1 MFKDKNASTER
12 AGMSTATLISAGTT
26 VNGDLLSDHDLRI
39 DGTIRGNVQC
49 KSKIIIGPSG
59 VVEGNIEGQQ
69 ADINGRVNGNISV
82 HDILQLRG
90 TCLVDGNISAAKLQI
105 EPTAVFNG
113 KCQMGNS
120 ANIVQMSTNELQAAE
135 AN

>member
-1 MFKDKNASTER
+1 
-12 AGMSTATLISAGTT
+12 MSTATLISAGTT